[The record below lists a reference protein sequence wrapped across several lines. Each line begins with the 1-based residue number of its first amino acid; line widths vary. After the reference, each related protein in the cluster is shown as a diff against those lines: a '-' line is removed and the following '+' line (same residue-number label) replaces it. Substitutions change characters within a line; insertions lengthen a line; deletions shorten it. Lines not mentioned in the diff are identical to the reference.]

1 MARSSIGPHFHVLA
15 ERVYPAKPDAIDA
28 LLPPG
33 SVYRNVPFDA
43 RYASTM
49 GIYWNAV
56 DKAEK
61 GATGDLEAL
70 RGSTVRDRR
79 GNGYR
84 LLTDI
89 NQIYAVYDEL
99 YPPSADADSVNRWHT
114 RLEGYHTLPERRG
127 GWE

>member
-15 ERVYPAKPDAIDA
+15 EHVTPAKTDAVASLI
-28 LLPPG
+28 PNQT
-33 SVYRNVPFDA
+33 VYRHVPFDV

-61 GATGDLEAL
+61 GDTGDLEAL
-70 RGSTVRDRR
+70 RGAWVRDRY

-89 NQIYAVYDEL
+89 NQIHAVYDDMGTNDWGYEPRDRYAAHEL
-99 YPPSADADSVNRWHT
+99 
-114 RLEGYHTLPERRG
+114 RRMC
-127 GWE
+127 E